1 MTEEGDVVFG
11 GLIFLW
17 FLTCFAVMGYGLSN
31 GAVQTLGLPRWTSLA
46 VVGLGFLMLMSM
58 FGFLLYSDAAG
69 LEWFEGGGNRGFESD

>member
-1 MTEEGDVVFG
+1 VVFG
-11 GLIFLW
+11 GMAFLW

-58 FGFLLYSDAAG
+58 FAFFLYGDAAG
-69 LEWFEGGGNRGFESD
+69 LVWFEDGGNRDFEGD